1 MKIFYL
7 FVLFLLMT
15 AAAVAQNSWKICL
28 DKKVLLATS
37 VENEEKNLVKVKTA
51 VLKKYKS
58 LIVQYKQADEV
69 KDWERTI
76 TIYNEED
83 AVLKSLKGSQFKI
96 TIGTLQQL
104 FKKSKTLEIY
114 TWALP
119 KDPKLAATVRVRR
132 VHLGTLVLE

>member
-7 FVLFLLMT
+7 FALSFFIS
-15 AAAVAQNSWKICL
+15 AAAGAQNSWKICL
-28 DKKVLLATS
+28 DSKVLLSTS
-37 VENEEKNLVKVKTA
+37 VENEEKNVVKMKA
-51 VLKKYKS
+51 AALKKYKS
-58 LIVQYKQADEV
+58 FFVQYKQAEET

-76 TIYNEED
+76 TIYDPED
-83 AVLKSLKGSQFKI
+83 AVLKSQKGSAFKI
-96 TIGTLQQL
+96 SIAALQQL

-132 VHLGTLVLE
+132 VHLGTLVME